1 MINQKW
7 KKDAKMVNQQSNLYV
22 EWSAEVIGVC

>member
-7 KKDAKMVNQQSNLYV
+7 KQ
-22 EWSAEVIGVC
+22 